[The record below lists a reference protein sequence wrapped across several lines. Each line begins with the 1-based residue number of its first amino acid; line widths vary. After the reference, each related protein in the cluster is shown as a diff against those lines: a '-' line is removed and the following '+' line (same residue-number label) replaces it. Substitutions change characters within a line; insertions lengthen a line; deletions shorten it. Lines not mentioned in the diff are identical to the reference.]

1 MAKAVLLASAFCY
14 NRETARRALFLLAF
28 LNSAKGR

>member
-1 MAKAVLLASAFCY
+1 MASPISAFCY

-28 LNSAKGR
+28 LDNAKVR